1 MAKLAAAKEFA
12 YMKAL
17 KDSRY
22 RLLAASREGEP
33 LSRLLPRGSD
43 VESEKRMF

>member
-17 KDSRY
+17 KDRSGQGKKG
-22 RLLAASREGEP
+22 LFP
-33 LSRLLPRGSD
+33 
-43 VESEKRMF
+43 